1 MLRSVIGEV
10 LAGRY
15 KIVEHL
21 GSGSF
26 GTTYLATDNRRP
38 GEPSCVVKQLRPIRN
53 TPKSLK
59 AAHRRFIREA
69 QILEKLGKHDQIP
82 QLLAYFQGEQEFYL
96 VEEFVPGYALSKEFV
111 PDVPL
116 SEDQAIRLL
125 QEVLEILVF
134 VHGERVIH
142 RDVKP
147 ANLIRRQPDGKLV
160 LIDFGSVKELS
171 ATNLGAERT
180 RTIATGTPAY
190 MPMEQFQGHP
200 QFNSDIYAL
209 GIMGLQAM
217 TGSKVGDLRYLKGA
231 SGSQSSELLWEQGI
245 QVSEDLAKVLDKM
258 VCDDYR
264 MRYQTATDVL
274 EDLQKIQS
282 GAGLDEVPPTILQAA
297 TQEESE
303 TEDGS
308 EETEVEIEEIAEI
321 VAENDA
327 ETKDKSL
334 KTLVGVGVA
343 ALVAIAGLILF
354 FHSQTEIKAKEFYS
368 RGVEKLQKGDP
379 GAALEDFNLAIRLV
393 PDYDGAYYSRGKIHF
408 DLGEYAMAIA
418 DYTRATELNPEDAGA
433 YANRC
438 LAYLHI
444 SKFYDA
450 LDDCTRAIAINSDYG
465 YAYANRCWARLQIG
479 EHALAISDCTRA
491 LKLDPSDV
499 SAYYHRG
506 LAYAATEDLKQ
517 AIADY
522 SSAIR
527 LNPNDAGAYNHRA
540 LARAEMGDKQGAIAD
555 FEKAAQICRSDVA
568 ACFIDPQNNPKL
580 RDEN

>member
-1 MLRSVIGEV
+1 MPPSVIGEV

-26 GTTYLATDNRRP
+26 GTTYLATDTRRP

-96 VEEFVPGYALSKEFV
+96 VEEFIPGYALSKEFV
-111 PDVPL
+111 PEEPL
-116 SEDQAIRLL
+116 SEDRTIRLL
-125 QEVLEILVF
+125 QEILEILVF
-134 VHGERVIH
+134 VHGQRVIH

-171 ATNLGAERT
+171 GSSIGPERT

-200 QFNSDIYAL
+200 QYNSDIYAL
-209 GIMGLQAM
+209 GIMGLQAL

-245 QVSEDLAKVLDKM
+245 QVGEDLAKLLDKM

-264 MRYQTATDVL
+264 MRYQAAAEVL

-282 GAGLDEVPPTILQAA
+282 GAGLDEDEEVPPTMLQVPTKQDSE
-297 TQEESE
+297 TQEE
-303 TEDGS
+303 
-308 EETEVEIEEIAEI
+308 EESGEPVAESAEI
-321 VAENDA
+321 VPEP
-327 ETKDKSL
+327 KS
-334 KTLVGVGVA
+334 KSIQTIVGVGVGA
-343 ALVAIAGLILF
+343 IVAIAGLILF
-354 FHSQTEIKAKEFYS
+354 FHSQTEIKAKEFYT
-368 RGVEKLQKGDP
+368 RGVEKLEKGDRK
-379 GAALEDFNLAIRLV
+379 AALEDFNLAIRLV

-418 DYTRATELNPEDAGA
+418 DYNRAIELNPEDAGA

-438 LAYLHI
+438 VAYLHL

-450 LDDCTRAIAINSDYG
+450 MDDCTRAIAINTDYG

-491 LKLDPSDV
+491 LKLNPKDA
-499 SAYYHRG
+499 SAYYRRG

-522 SSAIR
+522 GSAIR

-540 LARAEMGDKQGAIAD
+540 LARAELGDKQGAIAD

-568 ACFIDPQNNPKL
+568 ACFIDPQNNPQL
-580 RDEN
+580 RTED